1 MKVKTIMVAD
11 PACCAPGDA
20 LAAAA
25 RVMWDRDCGVVPV
38 LDPVSDHLVGVITDR
53 DVCMAALSTGRT
65 LHDMRVRD
73 VMTPDPACCGPDDN
87 LREVHGLMRDG
98 QVRRIPVVD
107 DEGALVGVVSLS
119 DLAVE
124 AFGGRGPAATK
135 RQRDAGRTLAA
146 ICLRPVSE
154 TL

>member
-1 MKVKTIMVAD
+1 MKVKTIMMTD

-25 RVMWDRDCGVVPV
+25 RIMWDRDCGVVPV
-38 LDPVSDHLVGVITDR
+38 VDPVSDHLVGVLTDR
-53 DVCMAALSTGRT
+53 DICMAGLSTGRS
-65 LHDMRVRD
+65 LHDVRVRD
-73 VMTPDPACCGPDDN
+73 IMTPEPASCSPDDH
-87 LREVHGLMRDG
+87 LREVHALMRES

-107 DEGALVGVVSLS
+107 EEGALVGIVSLS

-124 AFGGRGPAATK
+124 AFGGRGPAAAK

-146 ICLRPVSE
+146 ICARSVAE